1 MYYTTRGTLYNKYE
15 FGIANRTLFDNL
27 EMAIEYAKM
36 WKKVFPN
43 DFVNVVEICPCM
55 YTKWES
61 EYRLGVE

>member
-1 MYYTTRGTLYNKYE
+1 MYYTERGELASKFNFLIE
-15 FGIANRTLFDNL
+15 NRVIFSDL
-27 EMAIEYAKM
+27 EQAIEYAKM
-36 WKKVFPN
+36 WHKVFPN